1 MTNTTDKLF
10 EVATRTKMLFP
21 FRGMI
26 SVIDL
31 WDLTPT
37 QLDMVFKTLNSELK
51 QVSEESLTKVKTTKD
66 KELELKVDIV
76 KHIYT
81 VKVAEKEAIQEAK
94 AKKEEK
100 QKLMSILADKQDEEL
115 KNKSA
120 AEIQAMIDN
129 L

>member
-21 FRGMI
+21 FRGLI

-37 QLDMVFKTLNSELK
+37 QLDAVFKTLNAELK

-76 KHIYT
+76 KYIYT
-81 VKVAEKEAIQEAK
+81 VKVSEKEALQEAK

-100 QKLMSILADKQDEEL
+100 QKLLAILADKQDEEL

>member
-37 QLDMVFKTLNSELK
+37 QLDMVFKTLNAELK

-66 KELELKVDIV
+66 KELELKVEIV
-76 KHIYT
+76 KYIYT
-81 VKVAEKEAIQEAK
+81 VKVSEKEALQEAK

-100 QKLMSILADKQDEEL
+100 QKLLAILADKQDEEL

>member
-21 FRGMI
+21 FRGLI

-37 QLDMVFKTLNSELK
+37 QLDAVFKTLNAELK

-66 KELELKVDIV
+66 KELELKVEIV
-76 KHIYT
+76 KYIYT
-81 VKVAEKEAIQEAK
+81 VKVSEKEALQEAK

-100 QKLMSILADKQDEEL
+100 QKLMAILADKQNEEL
-115 KNKSA
+115 KNLSA
-120 AEIQAMIDN
+120 AEIQARIDS

>member
-10 EVATRTKMLFP
+10 EVATRTKMQFP

-37 QLDMVFKTLNSELK
+37 QLDTVFKTLNAELK

-66 KELELKVDIV
+66 KELELKVEIV
-76 KHIYT
+76 KYIYS
-81 VKVAEKEAIQEAK
+81 VKVAEKEAVQEAK

-100 QKLMSILADKQDEEL
+100 QKLLAILDSKKNEEL
-115 KNKSA
+115 QSKSA
-120 AEIQAMIDN
+120 AEIQALIDK

>member
-1 MTNTTDKLF
+1 MTVEKMF

-37 QLDMVFKTLNSELK
+37 QLDTVFKTLNAQLK

-66 KELELKVDIV
+66 KELELQVEIV
-76 KHIYT
+76 KYIYT
-81 VKVAEKEAIQEAK
+81 VKVAEKEAVQQEK

-100 QKLMSILADKQDEEL
+100 QKLLAILDTKKNEEL
-115 KNKSA
+115 QNKSA
-120 AEIQAMIDN
+120 EEIQAMIDN

>member
-66 KELELKVDIV
+66 KELELKVEIV
-76 KHIYT
+76 KYIYT
-81 VKVAEKEAIQEAK
+81 VKVSEKEALQEAK

-100 QKLMSILADKQDEEL
+100 QKLLAILADKQDEEL

-120 AEIQAMIDN
+120 AEIQAMIDS

>member
-21 FRGMI
+21 FRGLI

-37 QLDMVFKTLNSELK
+37 QLDAVFKTLNAELK

-76 KHIYT
+76 KYIYT
-81 VKVAEKEAIQEAK
+81 VKVSEKEALQEAK

-100 QKLMSILADKQDEEL
+100 QKLMAILADKQNEEL
-115 KNKSA
+115 KNLSA
-120 AEIQAMIDN
+120 AEIQARIDS